1 MAMLSTLYSERF
13 STVDGSQSRSRI
25 TQSRLGD
32 RLDEI
37 AVFALVVVALFYI
50 AALSCWFVM

>member
-1 MAMLSTLYSERF
+1 MFSTPYRERF
-13 STVDGSQSRSRI
+13 SSVDRSQSHSGSPK
-25 TQSRLGD
+25 SRLGD

>member
-1 MAMLSTLYSERF
+1 MFPMLQRERF
-13 STVDGSQSRSRI
+13 SSVDGSQSPSGSPK
-25 TQSRLGD
+25 SRLGD

-50 AALSCWFVM
+50 AALSCWFIM